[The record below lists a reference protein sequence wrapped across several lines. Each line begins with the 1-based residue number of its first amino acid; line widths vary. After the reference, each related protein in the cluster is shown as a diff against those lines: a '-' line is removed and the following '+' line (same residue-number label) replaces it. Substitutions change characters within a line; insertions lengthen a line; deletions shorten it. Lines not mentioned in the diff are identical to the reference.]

1 MWIRIASGVIGSCVL
16 LPASKRIVRW
26 RYRALGKGED
36 VGTLAR
42 EGPGLTT
49 VGGED
54 VTSLDR
60 T

>member
-1 MWIRIASGVIGSCVL
+1 MRIRIASGIIGGCVL
-16 LPASKRIVRW
+16 LPALKRIVMW
-26 RYRALGKGED
+26 HLRALGKKDDLGI
-36 VGTLAR
+36 LAR